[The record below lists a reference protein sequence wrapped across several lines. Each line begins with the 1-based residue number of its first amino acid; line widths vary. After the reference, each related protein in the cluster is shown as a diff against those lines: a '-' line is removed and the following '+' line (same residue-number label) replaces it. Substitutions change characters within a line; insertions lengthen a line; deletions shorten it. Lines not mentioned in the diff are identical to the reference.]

1 MYLLLKKHTLE
12 KLRELGQKT
21 VDTYK
26 DDLLELV
33 DVEFVNESG
42 NWYLRYYIDK
52 PGGVTLDDCEKVS
65 QAISRQLDILDP
77 IPCSYSLEVSS
88 PGIERPL
95 KNERDFLKAL
105 NKLVEI
111 KTYEPI
117 DGKKVFT
124 GTLKGYSGDIL
135 TINDGKEIKIPKQK
149 IASVRLKF
157 LWNGE

>member
-1 MYLLLKKHTLE
+1 MLKKQTLD
-12 KLRELGQKT
+12 KLRAIGQKT

-33 DVEFVNESG
+33 DVEFVKEAG

-52 PGGVTLDDCEKVS
+52 PGGVTLNDCEKIS
-65 QAISRQLDILDP
+65 QDISRQLDIIDP
-77 IPCSYSLEVSS
+77 IPYSYSLEVSS

>member
-1 MYLLLKKHTLE
+1 LLKKQTLD
-12 KLRELGQKT
+12 KLREIGQKT

-33 DVEFVNESG
+33 DVEFVKEAG

-52 PGGVTLDDCEKVS
+52 PGGVTLNDCEKIS
-65 QAISRQLDILDP
+65 QDISRQLDIIDP
-77 IPCSYSLEVSS
+77 IPYSYSLEVSS

-95 KNERDFLKAL
+95 KTERDFLKAL

-111 KTYEPI
+111 KTFEPL

-124 GTLKGYSGDIL
+124 GTLTEYSDDSL
-135 TINDGKEIKIPKQK
+135 TIKDGKEIKIPRQK
-149 IASVRLKF
+149 VASARLKF
-157 LWNGE
+157 IWNGE